1 MIVTYDTLWVM
12 VIYYAYQVMVTFDVQ
27 VKMIDVAQVKMT
39 DMVIYGEEMVNYAE
53 KENAIGAQLEKEIYR
68 VK

>member
-1 MIVTYDTLWVM
+1 
-12 VIYYAYQVMVTFDVQ
+12 
-27 VKMIDVAQVKMT
+27 MIDVAQVKMT

>member
-1 MIVTYDTLWVM
+1 M
-12 VIYYAYQVMVTFDVQ
+12 VIYYAYQLMVTFDVQ